1 MALNHKKSNYTMKKT
16 ILALMATVAFVACNK
31 DDGDNNDS
39 STSKYPTKITQI
51 TGNTRVER
59 TFELQDATRPKK
71 ETQETYTNGNSSII
85 KNVNLYEYDGEGRL
99 SKKEF
104 QAIVGNTGFS
114 YYNTYHYKADG
125 KLEKEEM
132 HALIEG
138 VIHSTNYEYRADGKL
153 IKKESK
159 PSNSNGT
166 GNWEVSTYDYPT
178 DNVVRVATEKYK
190 KEASG
195 DIVSRTTNW
204 HTYTLDGKNNIVKD
218 EYSDATYRYV
228 IVRDYNDKI
237 NPEWADFFIKSTP
250 DYFVTT
256 SRNNVTQEVITKTE
270 IANSSKVVKE
280 VRKYKYENNGDYP
293 IKRITYL
300 VSTDDK
306 GVETEIE
313 ESRLEY
319 SY

>member
-1 MALNHKKSNYTMKKT
+1 MKKT
-16 ILALMATVAFVACNK
+16 ILALMATAAIVACSK
-31 DDGDNNDS
+31 SDDKEDDH
-39 STSKYPTKITQI
+39 TSGKFPKKIPQI
-51 TGNTRVER
+51 TGTTRVER
-59 TFELQDATRPKK
+59 TFELQDATHPKK
-71 ETQETYTNGNSSII
+71 ETQETYNNGSSSIV
-85 KNVNLYEYDGEGRL
+85 KDVNLYEYDGEGRL

-132 HALIEG
+132 LLLTG
-138 VIHSTNYEYRADGKL
+138 STVQTTNYEYRADGKL

-159 PSNSNGT
+159 PSRET
-166 GNWEVSTYDYPT
+166 GIWEVSTYDYPT
-178 DNVVRVATEKYK
+178 
-190 KEASG
+190 

-270 IANSSKVVKE
+270 INNPSKVVKE
-280 VRKYKYENNGDYP
+280 VRKYKYDHNGDYP
-293 IKRITYL
+293 IKSITYL

-306 GVETEIE
+306 GVETETE
-313 ESRLEY
+313 ESRVEY